1 MSARDQRIQAA
12 DSLLQGPL
20 HPLEESQR
28 HVLWHSRWRNA
39 TEFGS
44 FGLRNHLQD
53 IDSSGIFIDFPRC
66 PSQKAHKS
74 HTLLAVD
81 DHLSPEEPMP
91 AMLRIALRKVEA
103 FHRAGI
109 PLQLISE
116 DPEIVGDVLLHA
128 CCAPYSWILR
138 LVCYRSLVILLINTH
153 LYSILQVNIG
163 SFEVYKSLGPARRSR
178 GPSLYSGPKAVAR
191 TKKNASS
198 CRPPAPWRP
207 APSPAR
213 SSTSRALDALRRC

>member
-1 MSARDQRIQAA
+1 MNIIHSCLHIHILYAHVSILDTDTVSMSYMCITSGCAFMSARDQRIQAA

-44 FGLRNHLQD
+44 FGLRNHLED
-53 IDSSGIFIDFPRC
+53 IDSSGILIDFPRC

-91 AMLRIALRKVEA
+91 AVLRIALRKVEA

-128 CCAPYSWILR
+128 YCAPYSWTLM
-138 LVCYRSLVILLINTH
+138 LVCYRSLVILFKIH
-153 LYSILQVNIG
+153 IFIVS
-163 SFEVYKSLGPARRSR
+163 YK
-178 GPSLYSGPKAVAR
+178 
-191 TKKNASS
+191 
-198 CRPPAPWRP
+198 
-207 APSPAR
+207 
-213 SSTSRALDALRRC
+213 